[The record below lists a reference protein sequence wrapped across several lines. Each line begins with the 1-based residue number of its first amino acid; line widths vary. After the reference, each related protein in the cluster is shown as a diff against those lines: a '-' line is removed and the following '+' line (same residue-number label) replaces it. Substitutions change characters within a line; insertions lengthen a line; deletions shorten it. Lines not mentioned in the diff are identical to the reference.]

1 MGGSEIMDSGNI
13 VMMSIIIAVLAFCYW
28 LGFWFGVFWT
38 VFAGVLLFIGFGA
51 QLVVEEMYP

>member
-1 MGGSEIMDSGNI
+1 MDSGNI